1 MAAPLTYVSRHLRSL
16 REARLGSN
24 IFVAKMA
31 NSAAAGSAST
41 VLMARSRLDVGVEAL
56 LGLT

>member
-16 REARLGSN
+16 WEARLGSN

-31 NSAAAGSAST
+31 NSAAVGSAST
-41 VLMARSRLDVGVEAL
+41 VLMAPSRLDVEAL
-56 LGLT
+56 T